1 MRARSL
7 TSLLLLCGVVMPEN
21 GFAAGQSDD
30 IAALRREMLEMRAQM
45 QGQIS
50 DLRRELAKE
59 RTLRRQS
66 ELAQN
71 KAVSNRHS
79 HVTGSVETASP
90 HDVADARPGLH
101 AKSARPQPIQPRD
114 DAPDVRTAS
123 AGAGGV
129 VVQTA
134 RTAQTSAS
142 PSRSGSGTVS
152 PGPASPGSVSPGQA
166 TNAGGEGI
174 QLASAR
180 SHGEG
185 KPSDPQ
191 VAYDTHLIPPP
202 DHGLNMSLADF
213 RRATKS
219 AETVDIGGIRIG
231 FPAGRPTIASS
242 DGLYA
247 FSVGLVMHLDIGGFP
262 STGGTAQGQTG
273 RFPKMNENARR
284 LRLPLT
290 WRYGNLLANLTPEWG
305 RTVDGTAGLYE
316 ANMVYSGIH
325 NSQFTFGYYQPRVTM
340 QDSES
345 SNGFILM
352 ERASISEVVRLIA
365 AGDTRMS
372 LGGRTHEKRWYLG
385 AYLTGQTYGDR
396 TNDPTVS
403 DSQMGGL
410 LRVAGRPVAT
420 PNVDLHL
427 GMSST
432 MSFKRN
438 QTSQG
443 RVLSLSDRPETRLTN
458 ERLVSTGTI
467 ADIGKVW
474 AIGPEIALRY
484 KAALIQAE
492 YYHIGVDRTAAARVK
507 GPAPNLGFDGYYVA
521 GSYTLFGQPRRYSPK
536 DAAFSSPAP
545 KEDFDI
551 WNNKWGALELVGRW
565 SVLDFN
571 SNLRGDAPASVTG
584 GVRGGTQ
591 TVWAGGLNWYIN
603 RHYRIQLQYSHID
616 ATRSQTVGTVN
627 NKGRSINAVGS
638 RIQAAF

>member
-1 MRARSL
+1 MRVRHF
-7 TSLLLLCGVVMPEN
+7 TTMLLLCGTTIPASA
-21 GFAAGQSDD
+21 FAASQSDD

-45 QGQIS
+45 QGQIT
-50 DLRRELAKE
+50 DLRHELAKE
-59 RTLRRQS
+59 RALRRKS
-66 ELAQN
+66 ELAQAQPTHEATESAAGRTHASRHAAPTPAHATRSEPAT
-71 KAVSNRHS
+71 AV
-79 HVTGSVETASP
+79 AS
-90 HDVADARPGLH
+90 
-101 AKSARPQPIQPRD
+101 
-114 DAPDVRTAS
+114 
-123 AGAGGV
+123 
-129 VVQTA
+129 
-134 RTAQTSAS
+134 
-142 PSRSGSGTVS
+142 TVS
-152 PGPASPGSVSPGQA
+152 APGGKRA
-166 TNAGGEGI
+166 TDVTPVQPHTVPSTSGPV
-174 QLASAR
+174 QLASASVR
-180 SHGEG
+180 DAG
-185 KPSDPQ
+185 KPSNPQ

-213 RRATKS
+213 RRASRT

-247 FSVGLVMHLDIGGFP
+247 FSVGLVMHLDLGGFP
-262 STGGTAQGQTG
+262 SSGGAAQGQTG

-316 ANMVYSGIH
+316 ANIVYSGIH
-325 NSQFTFGYYQPRVTM
+325 NSQFTVGYYQPRVTM

-352 ERASISEVVRLIA
+352 ERASISEVVRQIA
-365 AGDTRMS
+365 AGDTRLS
-372 LGGRTHEKRWYLG
+372 VGGRTHQKRWYLG

-396 TNDPTVS
+396 TADPTVS

-420 PNVDLHL
+420 ENVDLHL

-438 QTSQG
+438 QTAQG
-443 RVLSLSDRPETRLTN
+443 RVLSISDRPEIRLTN
-458 ERLVSTGTI
+458 ERLVSSGTI
-467 ADIGKVW
+467 ADVGKVW
-474 AIGPEIALRY
+474 AVGPEIALRY
-484 KAALIQAE
+484 DKAVIQAE
-492 YYHIGVDRTAAARVK
+492 YYHIGVDRNADARSK

-536 DAAFSSPAP
+536 DAAFSAPAP
-545 KEDFDI
+545 KEDVDF
-551 WNNKWGALELVGRW
+551 WNNQWGALELVGRW
-565 SVLDFN
+565 SVMDFN
-571 SNLRGDAPASVTG
+571 SDIIKDMPASATG
-584 GVRGGTQ
+584 GVRGGVQ

-603 RHYRIQLQYSHID
+603 RHFRIQLQYSHIN
-616 ATRSQTVGTVN
+616 ATRSQTVGSVN
-627 NKGRSINAVGS
+627 TKGRSIDALGS

>member
-1 MRARSL
+1 M
-7 TSLLLLCGVVMPEN
+7 TTLLLLCSATFPVSA
-21 GFAAGQSDD
+21 FAASQSDD

-45 QGQIS
+45 QSQIT
-50 DLRRELAKE
+50 DLRRQLSKE
-59 RTLRRQS
+59 RTLRRQF
-66 ELAQN
+66 ELAQ
-71 KAVSNRHS
+71 AHSSHGEDAGSRMRAPRGVLQASRRTGPEHSGVAISNRAQAVAQS
-79 HVTGSVETASP
+79 APAPANSAPSAASKP
-90 HDVADARPGLH
+90 V
-101 AKSARPQPIQPRD
+101 SAPLQN
-114 DAPDVRTAS
+114 APA
-123 AGAGGV
+123 
-129 VVQTA
+129 
-134 RTAQTSAS
+134 TS
-142 PSRSGSGTVS
+142 
-152 PGPASPGSVSPGQA
+152 GPV
-166 TNAGGEGI
+166 
-174 QLASAR
+174 QLASAPVK
-180 SHGEG
+180 GEG
-185 KPSDPQ
+185 RPSNPQ

-213 RRATKS
+213 RRATRT

-262 STGGTAQGQTG
+262 SSGGSAQGQTG

-325 NSQFTFGYYQPRVTM
+325 NSQFTVGYYQPRVTM

-352 ERASISEVVRLIA
+352 ERASVSEVVRLIA
-365 AGDTRMS
+365 AGDTRLS
-372 LGGRTHEKRWYLG
+372 IGGRTHQNRWYLG

-420 PNVDLHL
+420 RHMDVHL

-458 ERLVSTGTI
+458 ERLISSGTI
-467 ADIGKVW
+467 ADVGKVW
-474 AIGPEIALRY
+474 AVGPELAFRY
-484 KAALIQAE
+484 DRALIQAE
-492 YYHIGVDRTAAARVK
+492 YYHIGVDRTADARRK
-507 GPAPNLGFDGYYVA
+507 GPAPNLGFEGYYVA

-536 DAAFSSPAP
+536 DAAFSAPAP
-545 KEDFDI
+545 KEDFDL
-551 WNNKWGALELVGRW
+551 WNNQWGALELVGRW
-565 SVLDFN
+565 SVMDFD
-571 SNLRGDAPASVTG
+571 SNILKDIPAAITG
-584 GVRGGTQ
+584 GVRGGVQ
-591 TVWAGGLNWYIN
+591 TVWSGGLNWYIN
-603 RHYRIQLQYSHID
+603 RHYRIQLQYSHIN
-616 ATRSQTVGTVN
+616 ATRSQTAGSVN
-627 NKGRSINAVGS
+627 TRGRSINAIGS

>member
-1 MRARSL
+1 MRLRSFHG
-7 TSLLLLCGVVMPEN
+7 LLLLCGVALPSIVMRPALAS
-21 GFAAGQSDD
+21 GSGRDAD

-45 QGQIS
+45 QGQIAELRHELRTER
-50 DLRRELAKE
+50 DLRHRA
-59 RTLRRQS
+59 
-66 ELAQN
+66 ELAQRRP
-71 KAVSNRHS
+71 APA
-79 HVTGSVETASP
+79 GFPE
-90 HDVADARPGLH
+90 ADHQHHPSAAIAPAR
-101 AKSARPQPIQPRD
+101 SAPAQM
-114 DAPDVRTAS
+114 TAS
-123 AGAGGV
+123 AVSVSDHPA
-129 VVQTA
+129 
-134 RTAQTSAS
+134 SAS
-142 PSRSGSGTVS
+142 FARADQAPSPRPVRPGASRPDTAGRPAGVS
-152 PGPASPGSVSPGQA
+152 RGVAA
-166 TNAGGEGI
+166 TPQGV
-174 QLASAR
+174 QLASSDVPGSSA
-180 SHGEG
+180 HGAG
-185 KPSDPQ
+185 RPSNPQ
-191 VAYDTHLIPPP
+191 VQYDSHLIPPP

-213 RRATKS
+213 RRATRT

-262 STGGTAQGQTG
+262 SVGGSAQGQTG

-352 ERASISEVVRLIA
+352 ERASVSEIVRLIA

-372 LGGRTHEKRWYLG
+372 LGGRTHENRWYLG

-396 TNDPTVS
+396 TSDPTVS

-410 LRVAGRPVAT
+410 LRVAGRPVASR
-420 PNVDLHL
+420 NVDLHL
-427 GMSST
+427 GVSST

-458 ERLVSTGTI
+458 ERLISSGTI
-467 ADIGKVW
+467 ADVGKVW
-474 AIGPEIALRY
+474 ALGPEIALRY

-492 YYHIGVDRTAAARVK
+492 YYHIGVDRTDEARKK

-536 DAAFSSPAP
+536 DAAFSAPAP
-545 KEDFDI
+545 REDFDP
-551 WNNKWGALELVGRW
+551 WASQWGALELVGRW
-565 SVLDFN
+565 SVMDFN
-571 SNLRGDAPASVTG
+571 SHVLRDMPASATG
-584 GVRGGTQ
+584 GVRGGVQ
-591 TVWAGGLNWYIN
+591 TVWSGGLNWYIN
-603 RHYRIQLQYSHID
+603 RHYRIQLQYSHIN

-627 NKGRSINAVGS
+627 NRGRSANMIGS

>member
-1 MRARSL
+1 VRHL
-7 TSLLLLCGVVMPEN
+7 TTLLLLCSATFPVSA
-21 GFAAGQSDD
+21 FAASQSDD

-45 QGQIS
+45 QNQIT
-50 DLRRELAKE
+50 DLRRQLSKE
-59 RTLRRQS
+59 RSLRRQF
-66 ELAQN
+66 ELAQARSPHGEDAGS
-71 KAVSNRHS
+71 KIRAPRGVLQASRRTGPERSGVAVLGGTQAVAQSAPANS
-79 HVTGSVETASP
+79 ASSAASKPVPALPQNAPMTSGSV
-90 HDVADARPGLH
+90 
-101 AKSARPQPIQPRD
+101 
-114 DAPDVRTAS
+114 
-123 AGAGGV
+123 
-129 VVQTA
+129 
-134 RTAQTSAS
+134 
-142 PSRSGSGTVS
+142 
-152 PGPASPGSVSPGQA
+152 
-166 TNAGGEGI
+166 
-174 QLASAR
+174 QLASAQAR
-180 SHGEG
+180 GEG
-185 KPSDPQ
+185 RPSNPQ

-213 RRATKS
+213 RRATRT

-262 STGGTAQGQTG
+262 SSGGSAQGQTG

-325 NSQFTFGYYQPRVTM
+325 NSQFTVGYYQPRVTM

-352 ERASISEVVRLIA
+352 ERASVSEVVRLIA
-365 AGDTRMS
+365 AGDTRLS
-372 LGGRTHEKRWYLG
+372 IGGRTHQNRWYLG

-420 PNVDLHL
+420 RHMDVHL

-458 ERLVSTGTI
+458 ERLISSGTI
-467 ADIGKVW
+467 ADVGKVW
-474 AIGPEIALRY
+474 AVGPELAFRY
-484 KAALIQAE
+484 DRALIQAE
-492 YYHIGVDRTAAARVK
+492 YYHIGVDRTANARRK
-507 GPAPNLGFDGYYVA
+507 GPAPNLGFEGYYVA

-536 DAAFSSPAP
+536 DAAFSAPAP
-545 KEDFDI
+545 KEDFDL
-551 WNNKWGALELVGRW
+551 WNNQWGALELVGRW
-565 SVLDFN
+565 SVMDFD
-571 SNLRGDAPASVTG
+571 SNILKDIPAAVTG
-584 GVRGGTQ
+584 GVRGGVQ
-591 TVWAGGLNWYIN
+591 TVWSGGLNWYIN
-603 RHYRIQLQYSHID
+603 RHYRIQLQYSHIN
-616 ATRSQTVGTVN
+616 ATRSQTAGSVN
-627 NKGRSINAVGS
+627 TRGRSINAIGS

>member
-1 MRARSL
+1 MRVRHF
-7 TSLLLLCGVVMPEN
+7 TTMLLLCGATIPASAL
-21 GFAAGQSDD
+21 AASQSDD

-45 QGQIS
+45 QGQIT
-50 DLRRELAKE
+50 DLRHELAKE
-59 RTLRRQS
+59 RALRHKT
-66 ELAQN
+66 ELAQAQPQSARGGAGVGARTN
-71 KAVSNRHS
+71 HASRHAVPAPS
-79 HVTGSVETASP
+79 HVEPVQPVTALESTRPKLETKPVPGATPPRQQDGVSTSGQVELA
-90 HDVADARPGLH
+90 
-101 AKSARPQPIQPRD
+101 
-114 DAPDVRTAS
+114 
-123 AGAGGV
+123 
-129 VVQTA
+129 
-134 RTAQTSAS
+134 
-142 PSRSGSGTVS
+142 
-152 PGPASPGSVSPGQA
+152 SVSGKGA
-166 TNAGGEGI
+166 
-174 QLASAR
+174 
-180 SHGEG
+180 G

-213 RRATKS
+213 RRATRT

-262 STGGTAQGQTG
+262 SSGGSAQGQTG

-325 NSQFTFGYYQPRVTM
+325 NSQFTVGYYQPRVTM

-365 AGDTRMS
+365 AGDTRLS
-372 LGGRTHEKRWYLG
+372 IGGRTHQNRWYLG

-396 TNDPTVS
+396 TSDPTVS

-420 PNVDLHL
+420 KNVDLHL

-458 ERLVSTGTI
+458 ERLVSSGTI
-467 ADIGKVW
+467 TNIGKVW
-474 AIGPEIALRY
+474 AVGPEIALRY
-484 KAALIQAE
+484 DRALLQAE
-492 YYHIGVDRTAAARVK
+492 YYHIGVERDADARQK
-507 GPAPNLGFDGYYVA
+507 GPAPSLGFDGYYVA

-536 DAAFSSPAP
+536 DAAFSAPAP
-545 KEDFDI
+545 KEDVDF
-551 WNNKWGALELVGRW
+551 WNNQWGALELVGRW
-565 SVLDFN
+565 SVMDFN
-571 SNLRGDAPASVTG
+571 SNILKDVPAAVTG
-584 GVRGGTQ
+584 GVRGGVQ
-591 TVWAGGLNWYIN
+591 TVWSGGLNWYLN
-603 RHYRIQLQYSHID
+603 RHYRIQLQYSHIN
-616 ATRSQTVGTVN
+616 ATRSQTAGSVN
-627 NKGRSINAVGS
+627 TKGRSINAIGS

>member
-1 MRARSL
+1 MCVRSFP
-7 TSLLLLCGVVMPEN
+7 TLLLLCGVVIPS
-21 GFAAGQSDD
+21 FALTPAVASGADRDDD
-30 IAALRREMLEMRAQM
+30 IAALRREMREMRAQM

-50 DLRRELAKE
+50 DLRHELQKE
-59 RTLRRQS
+59 RNLRHRA
-66 ELAQN
+66 ELAQARPVPT
-71 KAVSNRHS
+71 KTIKTGGTS
-79 HVTGSVETASP
+79 H
-90 HDVADARPGLH
+90 HDV
-101 AKSARPQPIQPRD
+101 SAEPTRL
-114 DAPDVRTAS
+114 AS
-123 AGAGGV
+123 AHSATAAATGQPAGRPV
-129 VVQTA
+129 ASSSVSDTA
-134 RTAQTSAS
+134 RAD
-142 PSRSGSGTVS
+142 TV
-152 PGPASPGSVSPGQA
+152 PASSGAVQVSSETMPSKGDAGSRIAAPPAAV
-166 TNAGGEGI
+166 
-174 QLASAR
+174 QLASAGR
-180 SHGEG
+180 GEG
-185 KPSDPQ
+185 KPSNPQ

-213 RRATKS
+213 RRATRT

-262 STGGTAQGQTG
+262 SSGGSAQGQTG

-316 ANMVYSGIH
+316 ANMVYSGFH
-325 NSQFTFGYYQPRVTM
+325 NSQLTVGYYQPRVTM

-352 ERASISEVVRLIA
+352 ERASVSEIVRLIA

-372 LGGRTHEKRWYLG
+372 LGGRTHQKRWYLG

-410 LRVAGRPVAT
+410 LRVAGRPVAAK
-420 PNVDLHL
+420 NVDLHL

-438 QTSQG
+438 QTAQG

-458 ERLVSTGTI
+458 ERLISSGTI
-467 ADIGKVW
+467 ADVGRVW

-484 KAALIQAE
+484 KNALIQAE
-492 YYHIGVDRTAAARVK
+492 YYHIGVDRTDEARKK
-507 GPAPNLGFDGYYVA
+507 GPAPNLGFDGYYVS
-521 GSYTLFGQPRRYSPK
+521 GSYTLFGQARRYSPK
-536 DAAFSSPAP
+536 DAAFSAPAP
-545 KEDFDI
+545 KEDFDL
-551 WNNKWGALELVGRW
+551 WNNQWGALELVGRW
-565 SVLDFN
+565 SVMDFN
-571 SNLRGDAPASVTG
+571 SNVARDKPASVTG
-584 GVRGGTQ
+584 GVRGGVQ
-591 TVWAGGLNWYIN
+591 TVWSGGLNWYLN

-627 NKGRSINAVGS
+627 TKGRSVNMIGS

>member
-1 MRARSL
+1 MRHL
-7 TSLLLLCGVVMPEN
+7 TTLLLLCSATFPVSA
-21 GFAAGQSDD
+21 FAASQSDD

-45 QGQIS
+45 QSQIT
-50 DLRRELAKE
+50 DLRRQLSKE
-59 RTLRRQS
+59 RTLRRQF
-66 ELAQN
+66 ELAQ
-71 KAVSNRHS
+71 AHSSHGEDAGSRMRAPRGVLQASRRTGPEHSGVAISNRAQAVAQS
-79 HVTGSVETASP
+79 APAPANSAPSAASKP
-90 HDVADARPGLH
+90 V
-101 AKSARPQPIQPRD
+101 SAPLQN
-114 DAPDVRTAS
+114 APA
-123 AGAGGV
+123 
-129 VVQTA
+129 
-134 RTAQTSAS
+134 TS
-142 PSRSGSGTVS
+142 
-152 PGPASPGSVSPGQA
+152 GPV
-166 TNAGGEGI
+166 
-174 QLASAR
+174 QLASAPVK
-180 SHGEG
+180 GEG
-185 KPSDPQ
+185 RPSNPQ

-213 RRATKS
+213 RRATRT

-262 STGGTAQGQTG
+262 SSGGSAQGQTG

-325 NSQFTFGYYQPRVTM
+325 NSQFTVGYYQPRVTM

-352 ERASISEVVRLIA
+352 ERASVSEVVRLIA
-365 AGDTRMS
+365 AGDTRLS
-372 LGGRTHEKRWYLG
+372 IGGRTHQNRWYLG

-420 PNVDLHL
+420 RHMDVHL

-458 ERLVSTGTI
+458 ERLISSGTI
-467 ADIGKVW
+467 ADVGKVW
-474 AIGPEIALRY
+474 AVGPELAFRY
-484 KAALIQAE
+484 DRALIQAE
-492 YYHIGVDRTAAARVK
+492 YYHIGVDRTADARRK
-507 GPAPNLGFDGYYVA
+507 GPAPNLGFEGYYVA

-536 DAAFSSPAP
+536 DAAFSAPAP
-545 KEDFDI
+545 KEDFDL
-551 WNNKWGALELVGRW
+551 WNNQWGALELVGRW
-565 SVLDFN
+565 SVMDFD
-571 SNLRGDAPASVTG
+571 SNILKDIPAAITG
-584 GVRGGTQ
+584 GVRGGVQ
-591 TVWAGGLNWYIN
+591 TVWSGGLNWYIN
-603 RHYRIQLQYSHID
+603 RHYRIQLQYSHIN
-616 ATRSQTVGTVN
+616 ATRSQTAGSVN
-627 NKGRSINAVGS
+627 TRGRSINAIGS